1 MDAGGAIMGN
11 AARKD
16 KVVNRDYGDEG
27 LARLRKRLWLRS
39 SVLTCVV
46 LVLALGAAWLASA
59 SSARNTSNGAL
70 HGVDADSLHRVA
82 LLDAYEGAQPSV
94 LAAFEQ
100 AIQEAPNSGDD
111 WKPTALGADTYYSVS
126 GPVENPFSLAVF
138 EDGSMLFLVPPLNV
152 QDGEG
157 HPMYSMNWCEA
168 SLEELV
174 ETAFALRADAGK
186 RPGPQYIELDGM
198 TWKCATSIA
207 VTNPRYH
214 ADATGESGV
223 TLYADGRLEGY
234 EKDGYLAARMY
245 SFVDVTPT
253 IIYLKGMAKFL
264 AVLGVVGCVM
274 LVVVCHKI
282 IDRALVPVAESRA
295 RQRDFLIKAS
305 HELKTPMASLSSNLD
320 ALVANGG
327 ETVASQE
334 RWTDNMREDIDE
346 LADRTCKLLDLV
358 TQSDGV
364 GGAPPRPRVDSDV

>member
-1 MDAGGAIMGN
+1 
-11 AARKD
+11 
-16 KVVNRDYGDEG
+16 
-27 LARLRKRLWLRS
+27 
-39 SVLTCVV
+39 
-46 LVLALGAAWLASA
+46 
-59 SSARNTSNGAL
+59 
-70 HGVDADSLHRVA
+70 
-82 LLDAYEGAQPSV
+82 
-94 LAAFEQ
+94 
-100 AIQEAPNSGDD
+100 
-111 WKPTALGADTYYSVS
+111 
-126 GPVENPFSLAVF
+126 
-138 EDGSMLFLVPPLNV
+138 
-152 QDGEG
+152 
-157 HPMYSMNWCEA
+157 MYSMNWCEA

-186 RPGPQYIELDGM
+186 RPGLQYIELDGM

-264 AVLGVVGCVM
+264 AVLGVVGCVV
-274 LVVVCHKI
+274 LVVVCRKT

-346 LADRTCKLLDLV
+346 LADRTCRLLDLV
-358 TQSDGV
+358 TQPDGV
-364 GGAPPRPRVDSDV
+364 GGDSPRPRVDSDV